1 MLKLRF
7 KARRSA
13 AGPQDVSLLLS
24 FFVFAIS
31 SQRVVQ
37 GGWGRYVCSRN
48 SVYSNSG
55 IETFRKAIGTKRKQK
70 MKRIALPAQ
79 HSMKMRT
86 PTIPYQLISAYRV
99 FSDGESRVVL

>member
-24 FFVFAIS
+24 FLVFAIS

-37 GGWGRYVCSRN
+37 GGGEGYVCSRN

-55 IETFRKAIGTKRKQK
+55 METFRKAIGTKRKQK
-70 MKRIALPAQ
+70 MKHRKSRHHRSSFAINDLG
-79 HSMKMRT
+79 
-86 PTIPYQLISAYRV
+86 V
-99 FSDGESRVVL
+99 GEE